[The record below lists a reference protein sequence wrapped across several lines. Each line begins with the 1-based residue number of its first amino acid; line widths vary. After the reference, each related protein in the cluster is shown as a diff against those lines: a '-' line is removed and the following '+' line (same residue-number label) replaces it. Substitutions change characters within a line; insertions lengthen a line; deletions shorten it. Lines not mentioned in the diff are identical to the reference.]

1 MEKKLI
7 LSILCWGFKAFQK
20 LYAFMMKSNYM
31 RKHYKGMD
39 MIANDDTITNDTF
52 DDAEENH

>member
-1 MEKKLI
+1 
-7 LSILCWGFKAFQK
+7 
-20 LYAFMMKSNYM
+20 MMKSNYM

-39 MIANDDTITNDTF
+39 MIANDRTITNDTF

>member
-1 MEKKLI
+1 M
-7 LSILCWGFKAFQK
+7 
-20 LYAFMMKSNYM
+20 YAFMMKPNYM